1 MKSIFLLFFLL
12 ISCSGIKSGKPDWII
27 KQNIQVKDGYLD
39 IRTEAQ
45 IAAKEIDF
53 CPDETISVAHGQLP
67 GEWRAHHKAF
77 FRETNEG
84 IIINRDGDDTVLY
97 TFLQPT
103 AACS

>member
-45 IAAKEIDF
+45 IPVPEVDF
-53 CPDETISVAHGQLP
+53 CPEETLSVAHGQLP
-67 GEWRAHHKAF
+67 GEWRAH
-77 FRETNEG
+77 
-84 IIINRDGDDTVLY
+84 
-97 TFLQPT
+97 QP
-103 AACS
+103 